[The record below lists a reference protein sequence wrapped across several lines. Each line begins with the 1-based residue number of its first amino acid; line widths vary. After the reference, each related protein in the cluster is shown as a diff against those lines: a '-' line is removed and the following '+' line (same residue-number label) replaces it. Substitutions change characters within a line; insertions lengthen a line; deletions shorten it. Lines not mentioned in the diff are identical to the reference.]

1 MAITLDRPE
10 VRGTAIY
17 RSIKCPPATDMENA
31 RHCWFIDEEEA
42 RNAKENVEAV
52 REKIEH
58 AALDRTENSS
68 CRNCAPIRLLQS
80 DFRRSS
86 LVMRE
91 EAGKGRAGPAAITN
105 TLCEISLPRGFQVS
119 LVPGFAPRNA
129 IHAETWKRQ
138 SRPRVIPSGFSSSR
152 LAVATLS

>member
-17 RSIKCPPATDMENA
+17 RSIHRQRTWKTRVTAGSLTRK
-31 RHCWFIDEEEA
+31 RHEMLRKMWRLCERKSNTLLLTGRRIPV
-42 RNAKENVEAV
+42 VEIV
-52 REKIEH
+52 
-58 AALDRTENSS
+58 
-68 CRNCAPIRLLQS
+68 LQS
-80 DFRRSS
+80 GFRRSS